1 MGDLAATDIRRLL
14 SSLRLARACPQPG
27 AAPRGD
33 RRPRRESGLLVPEQP
48 ERGDAALFGEVER
61 VAPVDVPIL
70 TAGESGTGKELVAN
84 AIQRSSARRE
94 QAPPRSA
101 SGRAAGA
108 RGRRRGRRRSRWS
121 AQGAPRAG
129 VSGRRGRPEA
139 GRWGARRARRGSGYA
154 RVALQHA

>member
-1 MGDLAATDIRRLL
+1 M
-14 SSLRLARACPQPG
+14 Q
-27 AAPRGD
+27 
-33 RRPRRESGLLVPEQP
+33 
-48 ERGDAALFGEVER
+48 ALFGEVER

-84 AIQRSSARRE
+84 ALQRSSARRE

-121 AQGAPRAG
+121 AQGAPPAG
-129 VSGRRGRPEA
+129 VSGGRGRPEA